1 MNDLIEASG
10 LEDSQGQ
17 FISPHQYHLAPCF
30 GSVLRTGHEHTNANR
45 GDEWHSGQ
53 VDYNVLTGRHCSV
66 EFCFCCLRTSD
77 VQTALENDAAD
88 VCLGL
93 VYGYFHCLLPVEIVV
108 NQFRTSLWAPVAN

>member
-1 MNDLIEASG
+1 
-10 LEDSQGQ
+10 
-17 FISPHQYHLAPCF
+17 
-30 GSVLRTGHEHTNANR
+30 
-45 GDEWHSGQ
+45 
-53 VDYNVLTGRHCSV
+53 
-66 EFCFCCLRTSD
+66 LRTSD